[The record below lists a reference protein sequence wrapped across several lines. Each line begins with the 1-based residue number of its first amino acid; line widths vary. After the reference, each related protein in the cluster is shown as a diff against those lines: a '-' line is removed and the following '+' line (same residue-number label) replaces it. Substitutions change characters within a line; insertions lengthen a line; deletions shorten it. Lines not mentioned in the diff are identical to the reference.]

1 MWLGGTLNHCAEI
14 CKIDRESSPKPEAET
29 TQELELMEDEGQE
42 PVTYNKQAIRP
53 TEQDLVRPGQ
63 LIRSALL
70 DAATLCEEDPA
81 P

>member
-1 MWLGGTLNHCAEI
+1 
-14 CKIDRESSPKPEAET
+14 
-29 TQELELMEDEGQE
+29 MEDEGQE